1 VVVTLGGYASVAC
14 TLGAILWRVPIIVTE
29 QNARAGAANR
39 LAGRFAKASAVPF
52 AETDLPRSVL
62 TGNPVR
68 SEVLAIDRLVDRDR
82 SRQALGLPLD
92 RIVVAVV
99 TGSLG
104 ARRVNSAVLEALPL
118 LADRHDLAIRHVVG
132 TRDWDLVQA
141 STPPLPDNGL
151 IYEQIPYEERMD
163 LVLSAA
169 DLLVGRAGGTTAAEL
184 AEVGLGAVLVPL
196 PSAPRDHQTA
206 NAAALVRVGAA
217 ILVPDDEL
225 TGRRLVAELLPL
237 LDAPASLVAMGEAAA
252 TLAHPDAADRVA
264 GLVENY
270 ARGDRD

>member
-1 VVVTLGGYASVAC
+1 
-14 TLGAILWRVPIIVTE
+14 VPIIVTE
-29 QNARAGAANR
+29 QNAKAGAANR
-39 LAGRFAKASAVPF
+39 LAGRFARASAVPF

-68 SEVLAIDRLVDRDR
+68 SEVLAIDRAVDRNR

-92 RIVVAVV
+92 RTVVAVV

-104 ARRVNSAVLEALPL
+104 ARRVNTAVLEALPL
-118 LADRHDLAIRHVVG
+118 LAGRRDLAIRHVVG
-132 TRDWDLVQA
+132 TRDWDLVQT
-141 STPPLPDNGL
+141 STPTLPDDGL
-151 IYEQIPYEERMD
+151 VYEQIPYEERMD
-163 LVLSAA
+163 LVLAAA
-169 DLLVGRAGGTTAAEL
+169 DLLIGRSGGTTVAEL

-196 PSAPRDHQTA
+196 PIAPRDHQTA

-225 TGRRLVAELLPL
+225 TGRRLVCELLPL
-237 LDAPASLVAMGEAAA
+237 LDDPASLVAMGNAAA

-264 GLVENY
+264 ELVETH
-270 ARGDRD
+270 ARGDRY

>member
-1 VVVTLGGYASVAC
+1 
-14 TLGAILWRVPIIVTE
+14 
-29 QNARAGAANR
+29 
-39 LAGRFAKASAVPF
+39 
-52 AETDLPRSVL
+52 
-62 TGNPVR
+62 
-68 SEVLAIDRLVDRDR
+68 
-82 SRQALGLPLD
+82 
-92 RIVVAVV
+92 
-99 TGSLG
+99 
-104 ARRVNSAVLEALPL
+104 L

-169 DLLVGRAGGTTAAEL
+169 DLLVGRAGGTTVAEL